1 MTNNAIPWHEWN
13 PGLDNDDQPL
23 KAVRDTLPGAPP
35 EEISWLVRL
44 MENPESPLALTGAV
58 SLERHDCIHIL
69 LGRGLLNQDEAFVI
83 GYTMGTAK
91 QDLRA
96 FEIFLFKK
104 VARHLYPTPYRLT
117 KADLKAYQL
126 GVAAGRAAKAH
137 KIYDFPFEDHDNTPL
152 GELRTL
158 AGVDKTALRTAYAEE
173 KNLLPDT
180 KASQH
185 LPL

>member
-1 MTNNAIPWHEWN
+1 MTNNTIPWHAWN
-13 PGLDNDDQPL
+13 PGLDNDGETL
-23 KAVRDTLPGAPP
+23 KAVLDTLPGAPP

-91 QDLRA
+91 RDLRR
-96 FEIFLFKK
+96 FETFLFKK
-104 VARHLYPTPYRLT
+104 VARYLYPTPYRLT

-126 GVAAGRAAKAH
+126 GVTAGRAAKAE
-137 KIYDFPFEDHDNTPL
+137 KIYDFPFEDHHNTQL
-152 GELRTL
+152 GKLRTL
-158 AGVDKTALRTAYAEE
+158 IGVDKAALRTAYKEE
-173 KNLLPDT
+173 HDLLPHT
-180 KASQH
+180 KASKR